1 MTWLVRSSEG
11 EHPALRLRTLLDS
24 GETVVAPGVF
34 NALVARLAQE
44 AGFQALYVSGAA
56 LSASLALPDLGV
68 LTLHELVEAV
78 RPIVRA
84 TGLPVIA
91 DADTGFGE
99 VLNVMRTVR
108 ELEEAGCAAV
118 QIEDQVMPK
127 RCGHLSGKELVPAE
141 AMAEK
146 VAAAVRARRHLL
158 VVARTDARATE
169 GLAAAIRRAQLYAEA
184 GADVI
189 FPEALEG
196 PEEFRAFAEQ
206 VRVPL
211 LANMTE
217 FGRTPL
223 LSVDEFAALGY
234 RIVIF
239 PVTALRVA
247 AHAVEEFFRDLRE
260 RGTQREWL
268 TRMQTRRALYDLI
281 RYEEYEALDTT
292 LSRRKV

>member
-1 MTWLVRSSEG
+1 MTWLVRSGEG
-11 EHPALRLRTLLDS
+11 EHPALRLRALLDS
-24 GETVVAPGVF
+24 GETIVAPGVF

-44 AGFQALYVSGAA
+44 AGFRALYVSGAA
-56 LSASLALPDLGV
+56 LSASLALPDLGL
-68 LTLHELVEAV
+68 LTLQELVDAV

-108 ELEEAGCAAV
+108 ELEEVGCAAV

-169 GLAAAIRRAQLYAEA
+169 GLVAAIRRAQLYAEA
-184 GADVI
+184 GADVV
-189 FPEALEG
+189 FPEALES
-196 PEEFRAFAEQ
+196 PDEFRAFADQ

-247 AHAVEEFFRDLRE
+247 ARAVEELFWDLRE
-260 RGTQREWL
+260 RGTQRDWL
-268 TRMQTRRALYDLI
+268 PRMQTRRALYDLI
-281 RYEEYEALDTT
+281 RYEAYEALDAT